1 MRKISLI
8 IVVLLCG
15 VVACLAAAEKKPT
28 FQSLLTKIVTDT
40 KTQGYSN
47 QYIKNNAKAVILEA
61 ITDPN
66 DLRALSR
73 CRNVLNSSLVK
84 WAKQRKERADNR
96 AFLLHIRK
104 AGTDTEILAV
114 MQRLVIDTDWIGDP
128 NAFLPL

>member
-8 IVVLLCG
+8 VMVLLCG
-15 VVACLAAAEKKPT
+15 VALCVAAEKKPT
-28 FQSLLTKIVTDT
+28 FHTLRAKIVTYI

-73 CRNVLNSSLVK
+73 CRNVLKSSLVK

>member
-15 VVACLAAAEKKPT
+15 VALCLAAATKKAT
-28 FQSLLTKIVTDT
+28 FHTLRAKIVTYI

-73 CRNVLNSSLVK
+73 CRNVLKSSLVK
-84 WAKQRKERADNR
+84 WAKQRKERADDR

-104 AGTDTEILAV
+104 VGTDIEILAV
-114 MQRLVIDTDWIGDP
+114 MQRLVMNSEVWVNDP
-128 NAFLPL
+128 NAFLN